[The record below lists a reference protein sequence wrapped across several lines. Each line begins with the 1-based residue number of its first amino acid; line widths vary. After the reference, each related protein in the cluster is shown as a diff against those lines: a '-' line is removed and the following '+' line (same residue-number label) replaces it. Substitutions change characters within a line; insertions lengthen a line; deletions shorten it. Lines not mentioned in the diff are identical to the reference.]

1 MVHKC
6 GDLGDLKG
14 QLEAA
19 GGKLVVIDFFAEWC
33 GPCKMIAPKIEEM
46 AAQMSNVVFLKVDV
60 DEAEDAAQEYNIQ
73 AMPTFLL
80 IKNNQKVSCM
90 VIVNYLRILENIFSV
105 TRSISDFISNEFQGF
120 EVIHMFELEY
130 TVLSTLIFWLHAV

>member
-60 DEAEDAAQEYNIQ
+60 DEAEDAAQEYNVQ
-73 AMPTFLL
+73 AMPTFVL
-80 IKNNQKVSCM
+80 IKNKQKVSNAEN
-90 VIVNYLRILENIFSV
+90 VNHSHKDFRILEKILSSIS
-105 TRSISDFISNEFQGF
+105 RSISDFISNNF
-120 EVIHMFELEY
+120 EGFELEY
-130 TVLSTLIFWLHAV
+130 TVL